1 MGRQLN
7 LVNTLQSG
15 QLPEHEANNP
25 ASPRFQNGLLVA
37 DGARFIG
44 GRVTHANSTTKAS
57 AHLFRT
63 DFVPYP
69 DGRTYLRN
77 TDKTAV
83 DTSATLSADT
93 AAGTAESFNDQLD
106 RYLNN
111 QTALS
116 SAGIADLNYRSTGKY
131 DKFTNGLT
139 WVNARLA
146 SSTGDVIYVAKDI
159 KYCRAVIYTDPRD
172 SIQYWSVLAKKKLW
186 VRDHWR
192 GWAFD
197 SYHRDTKDKTGNYPI
212 TISQGKESN
221 SKESAERPS
230 SGGRSFLTAN
240 IEIQP
245 IIYTIKRGWYK
256 PTASVSL
263 YLVGKMMMF
272 RQELVSDVIYPVD
285 PKEYS
290 LSSGELG
297 SVNNS
302 VSVDTNNKRQNQSEL
317 EDVYVLRW
325 ATATEDQI
333 TYANLETGSDPVQA
347 LDVQYGLTS
356 QPPGAVTKKFYFQTA
371 RNKVSRL
378 RRIGI
383 AHFVDSTGTSQPTN
397 GERDFYVGF
406 TKLAAAAGDGAN
418 TTIGTAATDAYI
430 ASISGKP
437 MWVELGYQG
446 VFAGTAD
453 GEYIIS
459 NEQSATD
466 YTIQKIS
473 SVGAGQSGTDYV
485 DASTSLDG
493 IIWFITK
500 RGIAHLQ
507 FSNESQTFIPVIIDI
522 LDMGFSKPKS
532 ISSSKTIK
540 VLIVCCEDG
549 TTLQLDPVSGAVS
562 TITVSNPGIDSNLYD
577 LIGTCTEDGES
588 KFVWVSAGS
597 YYQSFLDINSQIQT
611 TIVTTAFGQSQESN
625 VKINKVFLSLSK
637 SLGGQVR
644 IYGQDD
650 DEWIDIPYTPDDL
663 ALGYFSGIKEVIV
676 NDVLQNKNTGKQIEV
691 RFDSQDA
698 MNLAYIS
705 IMGEI

>member
-1 MGRQLN
+1 MGKLN
-7 LVNTLQSG
+7 LVNTLQAG

-25 ASPRFQNGLLVA
+25 SSPRFANGLLIA
-37 DGARFIG
+37 NGARFVG
-44 GRVTHANSTTKAS
+44 GRVTHANGTTKS
-57 AHLFRT
+57 SQHLFRT

-77 TDKTAV
+77 TDKTAD
-83 DTSATLSADT
+83 DTSSTLPSDT
-93 AAGTAESFNDQLD
+93 AAGTSESLNDQLD
-106 RYLNN
+106 RFLNN
-111 QTALS
+111 QTALA
-116 SAGIADLNYRSTGKY
+116 SAGISDLNYRSTGKY

-146 SSTGDVIYVAKDI
+146 SSTGDVIYVSKDI
-159 KYCRAVIYTDPRD
+159 KYCRAVVYTDPRD
-172 SIQYWSVLAKKKLW
+172 SVQYWSVLARKKLW
-186 VRDHWR
+186 VRDEWR
-192 GWAFD
+192 GHLFD
-197 SYHRDTKDKTGNYPI
+197 GWHDDRKDKTGNYPI
-212 TISQGKESN
+212 TIAHGKEFN
-221 SKESAERPS
+221 SRTKRESDL
-230 SGGRSFLTAN
+230 SGADSRLTAN

-256 PTASVSL
+256 PTSSISL

-272 RQELVSDVIYPVD
+272 RQELVSNTFYPID

-297 SVNNS
+297 SKNNS
-302 VSVDTNNKRQNQSEL
+302 VSVDTNDKRQSQGDL

-347 LDVQYGLTS
+347 LDAQYGLTS
-356 QPPGAVTKKFYFQTA
+356 QPPGAITKKFYFQTA

-378 RRIGI
+378 RRVGI
-383 AHFVDSTGTSQPTN
+383 AHFVDSTGTAQPTN

-418 TTIGTAATDAYI
+418 TTIGTSATDAYI
-430 ASISGKP
+430 ASIGGKP
-437 MWVELGYQG
+437 MWIELGYQG
-446 VFAGTAD
+446 VFAGTSD

-473 SVGAGQSGTDYV
+473 SVGAGQSGTDYI
-485 DASTSLDG
+485 DASTSIDG
-493 IIWFITK
+493 IIWFITR

-507 FSNESQTFIPVIIDI
+507 FSNESQTFIPIVIDI
-522 LDMGFSKPKS
+522 IDMGFSKPKS

-549 TTLQLDPVSGAVS
+549 TVLQIDPITGAVS
-562 TITVSNPGIDSNLYD
+562 TISVSNPGTDSTLYD
-577 LIGTCTEDGES
+577 LVGTCTEDGES
-588 KFVWVSAGS
+588 KFVWISAGV
-597 YYQSFLDINSQIQT
+597 YYQSFLDSNSKIST
-611 TIVTTAFGQSQESN
+611 TIVTTSFGQSQETN
-625 VKINKVFLSLSK
+625 VKINKVFISMSK
-637 SLGGQVR
+637 SLGGKVR

-650 DEWIDIPYTPDDL
+650 SKWVDIPYTPEDL
-663 ALGYFSGIKEVIV
+663 QLGYFSGIKEIPIYDSV
-676 NDVLQNKNTGKQIEV
+676 QNKNTGKQIEV
-691 RFDSQDA
+691 IFDSQDQ
-698 MNLAYIS
+698 MNISYIS
-705 IMGEI
+705 VSGEI